1 MSPEEVEQL
10 STFEVTR
17 YADLLYQ
24 DSEREADREK
34 ALYKALGPMAAL
46 FNLKK

>member
-17 YADLLYQ
+17 YAELMYKDT
-24 DSEREADREK
+24 EKEAEKEK
-34 ALYKALGPMAAL
+34 ALYKALGPMAAI
-46 FNLKK
+46 FSLKK

>member
-10 STFEVTR
+10 TTFEVTR
-17 YADLLYQ
+17 YAELMYK
-24 DSEREADREK
+24 DSEKEAEKEK

-46 FNLKK
+46 LGSRR